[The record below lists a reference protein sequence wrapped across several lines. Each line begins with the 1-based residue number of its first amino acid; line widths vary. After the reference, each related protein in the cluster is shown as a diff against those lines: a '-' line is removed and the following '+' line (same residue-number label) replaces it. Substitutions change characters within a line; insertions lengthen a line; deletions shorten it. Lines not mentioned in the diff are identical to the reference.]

1 MSIFDAYDSE
11 FTALSQ
17 DISRNIS
24 DFKANVANTEKCST
38 INRHVDAL
46 LLQAGDLL
54 KQMEVEVRS
63 HNSATRKV
71 LSEKVNQYKRVLS
84 SLRTD
89 FAKAKEE
96 SDRSN
101 LFAGTKSGEDRQRL
115 LNTNE
120 KLNRQND
127 TILAAQR
134 SVAETEDV
142 AMDITN
148 ELARNREKIESS
160 RDKVREFTGMTD
172 TARRLINS
180 MSRREVQQKMI
191 MAFIAVVLLAA
202 IGIVI
207 YFTIIKKK

>member
-1 MSIFDAYDSE
+1 M
-11 FTALSQ
+11 
-17 DISRNIS
+17 
-24 DFKANVANTEKCST
+24 
-38 INRHVDAL
+38 NRHVDAL

-63 HNSATRKV
+63 HDSATRKV
-71 LSEKVNQYKRVLS
+71 LSEKVNQYKRVLT
-84 SLRTD
+84 SLKTD
-89 FAKAKEE
+89 FKKVKEDSE
-96 SDRSN
+96 RNN

-120 KLNRQND
+120 KLGRQNE

-160 RDKVREFTGMTD
+160 RDKVRMKHEHIASCCIALWRGESS
-172 TARRLINS
+172 LKVK
-180 MSRREVQQKMI
+180 SR
-191 MAFIAVVLLAA
+191 A
-202 IGIVI
+202 
-207 YFTIIKKK
+207 

>member
-11 FTALSQ
+11 FTSLSQ

-24 DFKANVANTEKCST
+24 DFKANMANSEKCST

-89 FAKAKEE
+89 FGKAKEE
-96 SDRSN
+96 AERNN

-120 KLNRQND
+120 KLSRQND

-134 SVAETEDV
+134 TVAETEDV

-148 ELARNREKIESS
+148 ELGRNREKIESS
-160 RDKVREFTGMTD
+160 REKVR
-172 TARRLINS
+172 
-180 MSRREVQQKMI
+180 
-191 MAFIAVVLLAA
+191 
-202 IGIVI
+202 
-207 YFTIIKKK
+207 TIRQYDMQ

>member
-11 FTALSQ
+11 FTSLSQ

-24 DFKANVANTEKCST
+24 DFKANTSNSDKCAS

-63 HNSATRKV
+63 HDSATRKV
-71 LSEKVNQYKRVLS
+71 LTEKVNQYKRVLS

-89 FAKAKEE
+89 FGKAKEE
-96 SDRSN
+96 SERGN

-120 KLNRQND
+120 KLSRQNE
-127 TILAAQR
+127 TILSAQR
-134 SVAETEDV
+134 TVAATEDV

-191 MAFIAVVLLAA
+191 MGFIAFVLVAA

-207 YFTIIKKK
+207 WFTSIKK